1 MLREI
6 RKHYEID
13 SLNESEADESAIF
26 QFRKW
31 LNNAIAST
39 EAEPTAMV
47 VSTVDENLQPH
58 SRVVLLKEFDERG
71 LVFFTNYESNKA
83 QQLAVNNRVAVLFF
97 WESLE
102 RQVRIT
108 GKVERVPEVVSLD
121 YFNSRPLDSRIGAY
135 ASPQSKVIE
144 NKEFL
149 ENRFEEIKQ
158 QFGENV
164 PKPTHWGGYLIQPDT
179 FEFWQGRPNRL
190 HDRLFYKKTE
200 SGVWWIE
207 RLAP

>member
-6 RKHYEID
+6 RKQYEIA
-13 SLNESEADESAIF
+13 SLNESEADNSAFI
-26 QFRKW
+26 QFEKW
-31 LNNAIAST
+31 LNDALTST
-39 EAEPTAMV
+39 ETEPTAMV
-47 VSTVDENLQPH
+47 ISTVDENLQPH
-58 SRVVLLKEFDERG
+58 SRVVLLKEFDEKG
-71 LVFFTNYESNKA
+71 LVFFSNYESNKA
-83 QQLAVNNRVAVLFF
+83 QQISTNNRIAVLFF
-97 WESLE
+97 WETLE

-108 GKVERVPEVVSLD
+108 GTVEKVPEAVSVN

-135 ASPQSKVIE
+135 ASPQSRIIE

-149 ENRFEEIKQ
+149 EMRFEAIKK

-164 PKPTHWGGYLIQPDT
+164 PKPNQWGGYIIKPIT

-190 HDRLFYKKTE
+190 HDRLFYKITDNEKWE
-200 SGVWWIE
+200 MV

>member
-6 RKHYEID
+6 RKQYEID
-13 SLNESEADESAIF
+13 SLNESEADKSAIF

-58 SRVVLLKEFDERG
+58 SRVVLLKDFDERG

-108 GKVERVPEVVSLD
+108 GKVEKVSEVVSED
-121 YFNSRPLDSRIGAY
+121 YFYSRPLDSRIGAY

-149 ENRFEEIKQ
+149 ENRFVEIKQ

-164 PKPTHWGGYLIQPDT
+164 PKPTHWGGYLIKPDT

>member
-6 RKHYEID
+6 RKQYEIA
-13 SLNESEADESAIF
+13 SLNEIEADESAIF

-31 LNNAIAST
+31 LGDALSST
-39 EAEPTAMV
+39 ETEPTAMV
-47 VSTVDENLQPH
+47 ISSVDEQLQPH
-58 SRVVLLKEFDERG
+58 SRVVLLKDFDERG

-97 WESLE
+97 WDSLE

-108 GKVERVPEVVSLD
+108 GKVEKVPEQVSVD
-121 YFNSRPLDSRIGAY
+121 YFNSRPLESRIGAY
-135 ASPQSKVIE
+135 ASPQSSVIE
-144 NKEFL
+144 SKEFL
-149 ENRFEEIKQ
+149 ENRFEEIKL
-158 QFGENV
+158 QFGKNV

-190 HDRLFYKKTE
+190 HDRLFYTKLENGMWKM
-200 SGVWWIE
+200 E

>member
-6 RKHYEID
+6 RKQYEIA
-13 SLNESEADESAIF
+13 SLNEIEADESAIF

-31 LNNAIAST
+31 LGDALSST
-39 EAEPTAMV
+39 ETEPTAMV
-47 VSTVDENLQPH
+47 ISTVDEQLQPH
-58 SRVVLLKEFDERG
+58 SRVVLLKDFDERG

-83 QQLAVNNRVAVLFF
+83 QQLAVNNRIAVLFF
-97 WESLE
+97 WDSLE

-108 GKVERVPEVVSLD
+108 GKVEKVPEQVSVD
-121 YFNSRPLDSRIGAY
+121 YFNSRPLESRIGAY
-135 ASPQSKVIE
+135 ASSQSSVIE
-144 NKEFL
+144 SKEFL
-149 ENRFEEIKQ
+149 ENRFEEIKL
-158 QFGENV
+158 QFGKNV

-190 HDRLFYKKTE
+190 HDRLFYTKLENGMWKM
-200 SGVWWIE
+200 E

>member
-6 RKHYEID
+6 RKQYEIA
-13 SLNESEADESAIF
+13 SLNEIEADESAIF

-31 LNNAIAST
+31 LGDALSST
-39 EAEPTAMV
+39 ETEPTAMV
-47 VSTVDENLQPH
+47 ISTVDEQLQPH
-58 SRVVLLKEFDERG
+58 SRVVLLKDFDERG

-83 QQLAVNNRVAVLFF
+83 QQLAVNNLVAVLFF
-97 WESLE
+97 WDSLE

-108 GKVERVPEVVSLD
+108 GKVEKVPEQVSVD
-121 YFNSRPLDSRIGAY
+121 YFNSRPLESRIGAY
-135 ASPQSKVIE
+135 ASSQSSVIE
-144 NKEFL
+144 SKEFL
-149 ENRFEEIKQ
+149 ENRFEEIKL
-158 QFGENV
+158 QFGKNV

-190 HDRLFYKKTE
+190 HDRLFYTKLENGMWKM
-200 SGVWWIE
+200 E

>member
-6 RKHYEID
+6 RKQYEIA
-13 SLNESEADESAIF
+13 SLDERDAEKSAVN

-31 LNNAIAST
+31 LDDALKST

-47 VSTVDENLQPH
+47 VSTVDEHLQPH
-58 SRVVLLKEFDERG
+58 SRVVLLKEFDENG
-71 LVFFTNYESNKA
+71 LVFYTNYESNKA
-83 QQLAVNNRVAVLFF
+83 QQLAVNNRIAVLFF
-97 WESLE
+97 WQSLE

-108 GKVERVPEVVSLD
+108 GKVEKVPEHVSVD
-121 YFNSRPLDSRIGAY
+121 YFNSRPLDSRIGANT
-135 ASPQSKVIE
+135 SPQSKQIE
-144 NKEFL
+144 SKEFL
-149 ENRFEEIKQ
+149 EKRFAQIKQ

-164 PKPTHWGGYLIQPDT
+164 PKPAQWGGYLIQPDT

-190 HDRLFYKKTE
+190 HDRLHYKKTT
-200 SGVWWIE
+200 SGEWKIA

>member
-6 RKHYEID
+6 RKQYEIA
-13 SLNESEADESAIF
+13 SLNESDAEKSPVN

-31 LNNAIAST
+31 LDDALKSA
-39 EAEPTAMV
+39 EMEPTAMV
-47 VSTVDENLQPH
+47 ISTVDEQLQPH
-58 SRVVLLKEFDERG
+58 SRVVLLKEFDENG
-71 LVFFTNYESNKA
+71 LVFYTNYESNKA
-83 QQLAVNNRVAVLFF
+83 LQLAGNNRVAVLFF

-108 GKVERVPEVVSLD
+108 GKVDKVPEHVSVD

-135 ASPQSKVIE
+135 TSPQSKVIE
-144 NKEFL
+144 SKVFL

-158 QFGENV
+158 KFGENV
-164 PKPTHWGGYLIQPDT
+164 PKPTHWGGYLVQPDT

-190 HDRLFYKKTE
+190 HDRLFYKKSA
-200 SGVWWIE
+200 SGEWEIV

>member
-6 RKHYEID
+6 RKQYEIA
-13 SLNESEADESAIF
+13 SLNEIEADESAIF

-31 LNNAIAST
+31 LGDALSST
-39 EAEPTAMV
+39 ETEPTAMV
-47 VSTVDENLQPH
+47 ISTVDEQLQPH
-58 SRVVLLKEFDERG
+58 SRVVLLKDFDERG

-97 WESLE
+97 WDSLE

-108 GKVERVPEVVSLD
+108 GKVEKVPEQVSVD
-121 YFNSRPLDSRIGAY
+121 YFNSRPLESRIGAY
-135 ASPQSKVIE
+135 ASPQSSVIE
-144 NKEFL
+144 SKEFL
-149 ENRFEEIKQ
+149 ENRFEEIKL
-158 QFGENV
+158 QFGKNV

-190 HDRLFYKKTE
+190 HDRLFYTKLENGMWKM
-200 SGVWWIE
+200 E

>member
-6 RKHYEID
+6 RKQYEIA

-26 QFRKW
+26 QFSKW
-31 LNNAIAST
+31 LEDALNSPET
-39 EAEPTAMV
+39 EPTAMV
-47 VSTVDENLQPH
+47 ISTVDEQLQPH
-58 SRVVLLKEFDERG
+58 SRVVLLKDFDDRG

-83 QQLAVNNRVAVLFF
+83 QQLTSNNRIAALFF

-108 GKVERVPEVVSLD
+108 GKVEKVPEAVSVN
-121 YFNSRPLDSRIGAY
+121 YFNSRPADSRIGAY
-135 ASPQSKVIE
+135 ASPQSRIIE

-149 ENRFEEIKQ
+149 ENRFEEIKK
-158 QFGENV
+158 QFGNNV
-164 PKPTHWGGYLIQPDT
+164 PKPEHWGGYLIQPDT

-190 HDRLFYKKTE
+190 HDRLFYSKTE
-200 SGVWWIE
+200 SGSWKRV

>member
-6 RKHYEID
+6 RKQYEIA
-13 SLNESEADESAIF
+13 SLNEIEADESAIF

-31 LNNAIAST
+31 LGDALSST
-39 EAEPTAMV
+39 ETEPTAMV
-47 VSTVDENLQPH
+47 ISTVDEQLQPH
-58 SRVVLLKEFDERG
+58 SRVVLLKDFDERG

-83 QQLAVNNRVAVLFF
+83 QQLAVNNLVAVLFF
-97 WESLE
+97 WDSLE

-108 GKVERVPEVVSLD
+108 GKVEKVPEQVSVD
-121 YFNSRPLDSRIGAY
+121 YFNSRPLESRIGAY
-135 ASPQSKVIE
+135 ASPQSSVIE
-144 NKEFL
+144 SKEFL
-149 ENRFEEIKQ
+149 ENRFEEIKL
-158 QFGENV
+158 QFGKNV

-190 HDRLFYKKTE
+190 HDRLFYTKLENGMWKM
-200 SGVWWIE
+200 E

>member
-6 RKHYEID
+6 RKQYEIA
-13 SLNESEADESAIF
+13 SLIESEAEESAIF

-31 LNNAIAST
+31 LNDAIASV

-47 VSTVDENLQPH
+47 VSTVDERLQPH
-58 SRVVLLKEFDERG
+58 SRVVLLKDFDERG

-108 GKVERVPEVVSLD
+108 GKVEKVPEVVSVD

-144 NKEFL
+144 SKEFL
-149 ENRFEEIKQ
+149 ENRFEDIKQ
-158 QFGENV
+158 QFGTKI

-190 HDRLFYKKTE
+190 HDRLFYTKMDNGLWK
-200 SGVWWIE
+200 IE

>member
-6 RKHYEID
+6 RKQYEIA
-13 SLNESEADESAIF
+13 SLIESEAEESAIF

-31 LNNAIAST
+31 LSDAIDSA

-47 VSTVDENLQPH
+47 VSTVDNQLQPH
-58 SRVVLLKEFDERG
+58 SRVVLLKDFDERG

-83 QQLAVNNRVAVLFF
+83 QQLADNNRVAVLFF

-108 GKVERVPEVVSLD
+108 GKVEKVPEVVSVD

-158 QFGENV
+158 QFGTKI

-190 HDRLFYKKTE
+190 HDRLYYTKTE
-200 SGVWWIE
+200 NGMWKIE

>member
-6 RKHYEID
+6 RKQYEIA
-13 SLNESEADESAIF
+13 SLIESEAEESAIF

-31 LNNAIAST
+31 LNDAIASV

-47 VSTVDENLQPH
+47 VSTVDERLQPH
-58 SRVVLLKEFDERG
+58 SRVVLLKDFDERG

-108 GKVERVPEVVSLD
+108 GKVEKVHESVSVD

-144 NKEFL
+144 NKKFL
-149 ENRFEEIKQ
+149 ENRFEEIKK
-158 QFGENV
+158 EYA
-164 PKPTHWGGYLIQPDT
+164 K
-179 FEFWQGRPNRL
+179 
-190 HDRLFYKKTE
+190 
-200 SGVWWIE
+200 
-207 RLAP
+207 

>member
-6 RKHYEID
+6 RKQYEIA
-13 SLNESEADESAIF
+13 SLNESEADNSAFI
-26 QFRKW
+26 QFEKW
-31 LNNAIAST
+31 LNDALTST
-39 EAEPTAMV
+39 ETEPTAMV
-47 VSTVDENLQPH
+47 ISTVDENLQPH
-58 SRVVLLKEFDERG
+58 SRVVLLKEFDEKG
-71 LVFFTNYESNKA
+71 LVFFSNYESNKA
-83 QQLAVNNRVAVLFF
+83 QQISANNRIAVLFF
-97 WESLE
+97 WETLE

-108 GKVERVPEVVSLD
+108 GTVEKVPEAVSVN

-135 ASPQSKVIE
+135 ASPQSRIIE

-149 ENRFEEIKQ
+149 EMRFEAIKK

-164 PKPTHWGGYLIQPDT
+164 PKPNQWGGYIIKPIT

-190 HDRLFYKKTE
+190 HDRLFYKITDKE
-200 SGVWWIE
+200 IWEMV

>member
-6 RKHYEID
+6 RKQYEIA
-13 SLNESEADESAIF
+13 SLNESEAEKSPF
-26 QFRKW
+26 MQFRKW
-31 LNNAIAST
+31 LGDALKSAES
-39 EAEPTAMV
+39 EPTAMI

-58 SRVVLLKEFDERG
+58 ARVVLLKEFDEKG

-83 QQLAVNNRVAVLFF
+83 QQISVNNQVAVLFF
-97 WESLE
+97 WQSLE

-108 GKVERVPEVVSLD
+108 GKVEKVPEQVSVD

-135 ASPQSKVIE
+135 ASPQSRIIE
-144 NKEFL
+144 SKNFL
-149 ENRFEEIKQ
+149 EKRFEEVKL

-164 PKPTHWGGYLIQPDT
+164 PKPAQWGGYLIQPET
-179 FEFWQGRPNRL
+179 YEFWQGRPNRL
-190 HDRLFYKKTE
+190 HDRLFYKKSATGE
-200 SGVWWIE
+200 WEFV

>member
-6 RKHYEID
+6 RKQYEIA
-13 SLNESEADESAIF
+13 SLNESEADKSAII
-26 QFRKW
+26 QFEKW
-31 LNNAIAST
+31 LNDALTST
-39 EAEPTAMV
+39 ETEPTAMV
-47 VSTVDENLQPH
+47 ISTVDENLQPH
-58 SRVVLLKEFDERG
+58 SRVVLLKEFDEKG
-71 LVFFTNYESNKA
+71 LVFFSNYESNKA
-83 QQLAVNNRVAVLFF
+83 QQISANNRIAVLFF
-97 WESLE
+97 WETLE

-108 GKVERVPEVVSLD
+108 GTVEKVPEAVSVN

-135 ASPQSKVIE
+135 ASPQSRIIE

-149 ENRFEEIKQ
+149 EMRFEAIKK

-164 PKPTHWGGYLIQPDT
+164 PKPNQWGGYIIKPIT

-190 HDRLFYKKTE
+190 HDRLFYKITDNEKWE
-200 SGVWWIE
+200 MV

>member
-6 RKHYEID
+6 RKQYEIA
-13 SLNESEADESAIF
+13 SLSESDAEKSPII

-31 LNNAIAST
+31 LDDALKST

-47 VSTVDENLQPH
+47 ISTVDEQLQPH
-58 SRVVLLKEFDERG
+58 SRVVLLKDFDESG
-71 LVFFTNYESNKA
+71 LVFYTNYKSNKA
-83 QQLAVNNRVAVLFF
+83 QQLAGNNRVAVLFF
-97 WESLE
+97 WQTLE

-108 GKVERVPEVVSLD
+108 GKVEKVPEQVSVD

-144 NKEFL
+144 NKAFL
-149 ENRFEEIKQ
+149 ENRFDEIKQ
-158 QFGENV
+158 KFGENV
-164 PKPTHWGGYLIQPDT
+164 PKPTHWGGYLIQPTT

-190 HDRLFYKKTE
+190 HDRLFYTKTKNE
-200 SGVWWIE
+200 LWKME

>member
-6 RKHYEID
+6 RKQYEIA
-13 SLNESEADESAIF
+13 SLNESEADNSAFI
-26 QFRKW
+26 QFEKW
-31 LNNAIAST
+31 LNDALTST
-39 EAEPTAMV
+39 ETEPTAMV
-47 VSTVDENLQPH
+47 ISTVDENLQPH
-58 SRVVLLKEFDERG
+58 SRVVLLKEFDEKG
-71 LVFFTNYESNKA
+71 LVFFSNYESNKA
-83 QQLAVNNRVAVLFF
+83 QQITTNNRIAVLFF
-97 WESLE
+97 WETLE

-108 GKVERVPEVVSLD
+108 GTVEKVPEAVSVN

-135 ASPQSKVIE
+135 ASPQSRIIE

-149 ENRFEEIKQ
+149 EMRFEAIKK

-164 PKPTHWGGYLIQPDT
+164 PKPNQWGGYIIKPIT

-190 HDRLFYKKTE
+190 HDRLFYKITDNEKWE
-200 SGVWWIE
+200 MV

>member
-6 RKHYEID
+6 RKQYEIA
-13 SLNESEADESAIF
+13 SLNESEADNSAFI
-26 QFRKW
+26 QFEKW
-31 LNNAIAST
+31 LNDALTST
-39 EAEPTAMV
+39 ETEPTAMV
-47 VSTVDENLQPH
+47 ISTVDENLQPH
-58 SRVVLLKEFDERG
+58 SRVVLLKEFDEKG
-71 LVFFTNYESNKA
+71 LVFFSNYESNKA
-83 QQLAVNNRVAVLFF
+83 QQISTNNRIAVLFF
-97 WESLE
+97 WETLE

-108 GKVERVPEVVSLD
+108 GTVEKVPEAVSVN

-135 ASPQSKVIE
+135 ASPQSRIIE

-149 ENRFEEIKQ
+149 EMRFEAIKK

-164 PKPTHWGGYLIQPDT
+164 PKPNQWGGYIIKPIT

-190 HDRLFYKKTE
+190 HDRLFYKITDNKKWE
-200 SGVWWIE
+200 MV